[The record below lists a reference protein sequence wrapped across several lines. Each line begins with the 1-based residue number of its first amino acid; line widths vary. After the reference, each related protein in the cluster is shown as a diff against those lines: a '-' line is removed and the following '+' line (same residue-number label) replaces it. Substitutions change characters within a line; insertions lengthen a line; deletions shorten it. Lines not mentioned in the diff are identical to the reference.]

1 MSFGT
6 ENFKEAIKNNNIE
19 HISWVKTNEQL
30 ADSLTNSGGGGGG
43 GAGGGV
49 VISPIKLTCCV
60 KENSILLLQ
69 HIYSVF
75 QWAQNNGLKWT

>member
-43 GAGGGV
+43 AGGGV
-49 VISPIKLTCCV
+49 GGVGGGGGGGGGGRHQS
-60 KENSILLLQ
+60 
-69 HIYSVF
+69 H
-75 QWAQNNGLKWT
+75 

>member
-30 ADSLTNSGGGGGG
+30 ADSLTNSGRGGGGG
-43 GAGGGV
+43 G
-49 VISPIKLTCCV
+49 ST
-60 KENSILLLQ
+60 
-69 HIYSVF
+69 SVP
-75 QWAQNNGLKWT
+75 LS